1 MHIKTSTKWKEDK
14 GRDSSNE
21 SASSSSSSKHKLL
34 FKKKNEYGENGSLDF
49 SKLNS
54 SYFQNTPVEEIK
66 FPIDLPYTR
75 PGQHGVIFRVN
86 IIEKEIKANEIDQK
100 LSYDDIDLVI
110 FTGDLAKKNTY
121 KPYLKTA
128 I

>member
-14 GRDSSNE
+14 GRDSSND

-75 PGQHGVIFRVN
+75 PG
-86 IIEKEIKANEIDQK
+86 
-100 LSYDDIDLVI
+100 
-110 FTGDLAKKNTY
+110 
-121 KPYLKTA
+121 
-128 I
+128 